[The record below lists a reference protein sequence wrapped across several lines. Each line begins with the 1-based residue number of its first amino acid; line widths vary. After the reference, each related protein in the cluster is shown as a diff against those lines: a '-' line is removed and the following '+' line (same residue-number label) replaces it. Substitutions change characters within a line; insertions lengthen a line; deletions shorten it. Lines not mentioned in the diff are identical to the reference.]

1 VSDPTTSN
9 TLIVSHYVGQKQFAK
24 QSVYDGHLTG
34 KKHKKAAEA
43 LMDTSNGLTES
54 KLSSEVTIPIRT
66 MLEYNI
72 KQLLRHLSQT
82 RSATKNS
89 VERKQTLTLAERA
102 AEEQESEP
110 ELSESEEEEEDDK
123 IYNPLKL
130 PLGWDGKPIPFWLYK
145 LHGLSIEYECE
156 ICGGF
161 VYMGRKAFEKHFQ
174 VSSCMPDLS
183 SR

>member
-1 VSDPTTSN
+1 
-9 TLIVSHYVGQKQFAK
+9 LLGQKQFAK
-24 QSVYDGHLTG
+24 QSVYDGHLNG
-34 KKHKKAAEA
+34 KKHKKAAEL
-43 LMDTSNGLTES
+43 LMES
-54 KLSSEVTIPIRT
+54 STGEGGTPATKETMIPIRT

-72 KQLLRHLSQT
+72 KQLFRYLSQT
-82 RSATKNS
+82 RAATKNS

-110 ELSESEEEEEDDK
+110 EMSESEEEEEDDK

-174 VSSCMPDLS
+174 VQLIIIW
-183 SR
+183 RVTTKIH